1 MRQKDGEPIKN
12 VECAF
17 SQMHHVHPIKM
28 QDILVCVAI
37 IFYGASPFLRKLNAP
52 GAVKALPV
60 VIVFFACAKPWGF
73 YDSLRPVI
81 NR

>member
-1 MRQKDGEPIKN
+1 
-12 VECAF
+12 
-17 SQMHHVHPIKM
+17 M

-73 YDSLRPVI
+73 YNSLRPVI